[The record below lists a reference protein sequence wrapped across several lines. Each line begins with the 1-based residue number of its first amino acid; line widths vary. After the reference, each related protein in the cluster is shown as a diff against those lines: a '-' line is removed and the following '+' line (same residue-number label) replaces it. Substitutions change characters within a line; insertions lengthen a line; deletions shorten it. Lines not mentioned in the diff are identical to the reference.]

1 MPKLTLEELRKLRE
15 DTKKEIA
22 KRDVSDKSILVLV
35 GMGTCGI
42 AAGARETLQAFVEQ
56 IEKKGLT
63 NVVIKPTGCMGFCYV
78 EPTVEII
85 MPDMPDTLYGKVKA
99 EVVEKI
105 VDEHI
110 IRKQLVSEFI
120 FDKPAVDIVK

>member
-15 DTKKEIA
+15 ETKKEIS
-22 KRDVSDKSILVLV
+22 KRDVSDKSVLVLV

-56 IEKKGLT
+56 IEKKGLS
-63 NVVIKPTGCMGFCYV
+63 NVVIKPTGCMGYCYV

-85 MPDMPDTLYGKVKA
+85 MPDMPDTLYGKIKA
-99 EVVEKI
+99 DVVERI
-105 VDEHI
+105 VEEHI
-110 IRKQLVSEFI
+110 VNKKLVSEYI

>member
-15 DTKKEIA
+15 NTKKEIA

-42 AAGARETLQAFVEQ
+42 AAGARETLQAFLEQ

-85 MPDMPDTLYGKVKA
+85 MPDMPDTLYGKVRA

>member
-15 DTKKEIA
+15 DTKKEIS